1 MTNRI
6 GSDRRLLSD
15 RRYCG
20 VESSGQPTP
29 FHGLGMLHVFALVS
43 ISGNDITPVIYLD
56 WLESLFASQ
65 DQTQSGFIA
74 PENWHSPIREVP
86 LPSQSVPEG

>member
-29 FHGLGMLHVFALVS
+29 FHGLGMLHVFALLS

-56 WLESLFASQ
+56 WLELSLREPRPNAVRIHRPGKLAFTNPGGA
-65 DQTQSGFIA
+65 TAI
-74 PENWHSPIREVP
+74 PIG
-86 LPSQSVPEG
+86 S